1 MARRK
6 KPEPEILPDTESWMG
21 TFADLVSLM
30 LTFFILLVSMSTLD
44 QTGLSDISS
53 YFRKAVSVLNAGSK
67 TEMELIQPFKLQRIV
82 SPREL
87 MLAMRQNSRVVLK
100 NSTLEHKVN
109 AVILNDRLIL
119 RMRDAVLFDHGRAR
133 LKPEHIRALKRLA
146 HMLAASPGLI
156 RIEGHTDTAP
166 LPADSPWPDPWSLSL
181 ARAASVLHVLEDAG
195 VNPARLSIAGYGP
208 SRPVSTEATPFGR
221 ARNRRVDIVLYEDPS
236 RSRGTNPDIN
246 GANHG

>member
-1 MARRK
+1 MARRRRK
-6 KPEPEILPDTESWMG
+6 QEPELLPDTESWMG

-67 TEMELIQPFKLQRIV
+67 TEMQMIQPFKLQRIV

-109 AVILNDRLIL
+109 AVILNNRLIL
-119 RMRDAVLFDHGRAR
+119 RIPDAVLFAHGQAN
-133 LKPEHIRALKRLA
+133 LNAKHVRALRRLA
-146 HMLAASPGLI
+146 RMLAASPGLI
-156 RIEGHTDTAP
+156 RIEGHTDTSA
-166 LPADSPWPDPWSLSL
+166 LPANSPWPDPWSLSL

-208 SRPVSTEATPFGR
+208 SRPVSTEATPYGR
-221 ARNRRVDIVLYEDPS
+221 ARNRRVDIVLYEDP
-236 RSRGTNPDIN
+236 RR
-246 GANHG
+246 AAAREREQQEH